1 MQKNYTTSSI
11 KETVRSGAKTYLGTF
26 SNNLITETGTIII
39 TPNENYVVAAK
50 DFSVFNLPTDIKSV
64 TFADSVKAYD
74 LTNTVIATVTIDPSF
89 TMPAADNVVG
99 IRLYGDAKLFKSRT
113 LDSTVIIEHNKI
125 TNDYGDIN
133 ATATITAETDVTLVK
148 TDDSIGI
155 SPAPK
160 NPKVVYDISK
170 SVESSS
176 SSTIATVHIKAD
188 DGYYFSK
195 SPFLKSS
202 FKDNIKFKLSSIVRD
217 SDSNITEYYYK
228 LIYKNTRNS
237 SLINNIKAFLIY
249 NAKIKNTQAL
259 TITNVSVGA
268 PYVSQTGESR
278 RIKIYGTPG
287 SEFELTF
294 TRRSTGASILSFSNS
309 TMLDPVLGSV
319 SSLIGTTGNQQ
330 ISDLS
335 LDLSSTL
342 ETNKTKDDSFFGKLT
357 NIAQNFSDNM
367 SSPGFYEALVMHQTA
382 KNGGDF
388 TDVLLSGIKV
398 RQQTQDR
405 LFKAAY
411 NNANLERIQTT
422 TDLNKTRLEQLNNPE
437 TKPTADKIVQG
448 DDGLKYFL
456 KADGSYE
463 RVFPGQEKPTTEKT
477 ARL

>member
-1 MQKNYTTSSI
+1 MVHKPGHNSPVGS
-11 KETVRSGAKTYLGTF
+11 F
-26 SNNLITETGTIII
+26 ST
-39 TPNENYVVAAK
+39 
-50 DFSVFNLPTDIKSV
+50 NLPFQSSRFTDLGPTQEYRRATGQMTSDDNQNI
-64 TFADSVKAYD
+64 
-74 LTNTVIATVTIDPSF
+74 LTRQ
-89 TMPAADNVVG
+89 M
-99 IRLYGDAKLFKSRT
+99 
-113 LDSTVIIEHNKI
+113 
-125 TNDYGDIN
+125 N
-133 ATATITAETDVTLVK
+133 APQQK
-148 TDDSIGI
+148 
-155 SPAPK
+155 
-160 NPKVVYDISK
+160 ISK
-170 SVESSS
+170 QVKP
-176 SSTIATVHIKAD
+176 TQ
-188 DGYYFSK
+188 
-195 SPFLKSS
+195 
-202 FKDNIKFKLSSIVRD
+202 
-217 SDSNITEYYYK
+217 SDI
-228 LIYKNTRNS
+228 
-237 SLINNIKAFLIY
+237 
-249 NAKIKNTQAL
+249 
-259 TITNVSVGA
+259 
-268 PYVSQTGESR
+268 
-278 RIKIYGTPG
+278 
-287 SEFELTF
+287 
-294 TRRSTGASILSFSNS
+294 
-309 TMLDPVLGSV
+309 

-357 NIAQNFSDNM
+357 GIAQNFSENM

-477 ARL
+477 ATDEGPFPKDFNLSNVTKSVKNYIKGEYFPGQDLSENIQLNSQLNTMSDRIANEVAPLIKDMGINKAIASVVNKYETGGAFKEGSPASGQGFFDGPAVDAVPGSIDLSASSQLDPLEQLIQANMKVNPEMSRDQVVAEIMKLINANKNM